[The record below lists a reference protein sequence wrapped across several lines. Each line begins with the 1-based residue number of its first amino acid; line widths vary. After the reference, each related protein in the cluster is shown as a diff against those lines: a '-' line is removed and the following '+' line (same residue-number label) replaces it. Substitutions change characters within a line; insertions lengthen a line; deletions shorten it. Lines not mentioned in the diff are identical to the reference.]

1 MKDEGEHTDWK
12 PELGARKPNA
22 WVSTEMPSENSETRK
37 VTELS
42 DKENM
47 RELDIFTMLF
57 T

>member
-1 MKDEGEHTDWK
+1 MRVSTDWK